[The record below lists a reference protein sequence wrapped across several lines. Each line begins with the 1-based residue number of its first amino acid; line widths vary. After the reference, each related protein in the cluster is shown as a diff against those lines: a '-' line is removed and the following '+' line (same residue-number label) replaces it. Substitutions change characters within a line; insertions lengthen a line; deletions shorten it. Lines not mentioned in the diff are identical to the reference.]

1 MSNPMENL
9 MKKSLLAA
17 GLAVAV
23 LSGEALAQAKPEVL
37 VKQRQS
43 AMTLMGKYY
52 GPMAG
57 MAQGKVPYD
66 AKIVQRNA
74 GFLDNLSR
82 MPWDGFSEGTKGAKS
97 AALPA
102 IWSEPTKWGDA
113 ADRLQNEASKLYAVS
128 RSGDEAAVK
137 SQIGAVGK
145 ACGGCHESF
154 REKR

>member
-1 MSNPMENL
+1 

-23 LSGEALAQAKPEVL
+23 MSGEALAQAKPEQL

-43 AMTLMGKYY
+43 AMTLMGKYF

-57 MAQGKVPYD
+57 MAQGRIPYD

-82 MPWDGFSEGTKGAKS
+82 MPWDGFTEATKDAKS

-102 IWSEPTKWGDA
+102 IWAEPTKWADA

-137 SQIGAVGK
+137 AQIGAVGK

-154 REKR
+154 RQKQ

>member
-1 MSNPMENL
+1 
-9 MKKSLLAA
+9 MKKSLMAA

-23 LSGEALAQAKPEVL
+23 MSGEALAQAKPEVL
-37 VKQRQS
+37 VKQRQA
-43 AMTLMGKYY
+43 AMTLMGKYF

-57 MAQGKVPYD
+57 MAQGKVPYN
-66 AKIVQRNA
+66 AQVVQRNA

-82 MPWDGFSEGTKGAKS
+82 MPWDGFDANTKGVKS

-102 IWSEPTKWGDA
+102 VWENSAKWNEA
-113 ADRLQNEASKLYAVS
+113 ADRLQSEASKLYAVS

-137 SQIGAVGK
+137 AQIGAVGK
-145 ACGGCHESF
+145 TCAGCHDSF